1 MNSVDSWGRNRI
13 EGYGFLE
20 VPSSEGFHVLKVQ
33 TWKPRGNLFAEIHSF
48 FLGGSI
54 RILDLE
60 ELVKSYHVDEQ
71 GRRDIVNRFGI
82 ETEDSGEIIV
92 RLNVISCNTERK
104 KANREVYDVK
114 REEKKQELH
123 KLIME
128 ERVKHIKRKKLAR
141 AKGNREASDEE
152 SDGDKTDGSEE
163 ERLGV
168 IKGADDNIQPS
179 HQNLY

>member
-1 MNSVDSWGRNRI
+1 M
-13 EGYGFLE
+13 
-20 VPSSEGFHVLKVQ
+20 
-33 TWKPRGNLFAEIHSF
+33 AEIHSF

-114 REEKKQELH
+114 REEKK
-123 KLIME
+123 
-128 ERVKHIKRKKLAR
+128 
-141 AKGNREASDEE
+141 
-152 SDGDKTDGSEE
+152 
-163 ERLGV
+163 
-168 IKGADDNIQPS
+168 
-179 HQNLY
+179 